1 MSQNANDFP
10 IEDLPDVK
18 PHLISKLKRA
28 GIDSIHELA
37 VSIPNELVW
46 NKGIG
51 DDVQAISDLVTK
63 ARRSLID
70 SGLLVKEFC
79 TAEEILERR
88 KDLVRFSTGS
98 AKLDTFL
105 NGGIE
110 TQAVTEIAGEFG
122 TGKSQICH
130 TLCVTANAKKV
141 KPHSDKSGCS
151 SSSTTTSTDHNIIFI
166 DTENT
171 FRAERVHQI
180 AETRRLGSVEE
191 ILKRIFVCKIY
202 NSAHLEYVIANLGKY
217 IEQYKA
223 NLVIVDS
230 VISLHR
236 AEYTGR
242 ETLADRQQRL
252 NILLHK
258 LVRLT
263 EIYNIAIVITNQ
275 VQSMPDNSFGNSSFD
290 PIRLAGGNIMAHA
303 STYRIFLRKAGR
315 NRIAIMLDSPSHAYS
330 QVKFAISEIGIQDIE
345 EDKDR
350 NNKYSESGW

>member
-1 MSQNANDFP
+1 MSQTANEFP

-46 NKGIG
+46 DKGIG

-88 KDLVRFSTGS
+88 KGLVRFSTGA
-98 AKLDTFL
+98 AKLDSFL
-105 NGGIE
+105 DGGIE

-130 TLCVTANAKKV
+130 TLCVTANAKKE
-141 KPHSDKSGCS
+141 KPHSSCSGDS
-151 SSSTTTSTDHNIIFI
+151 SATTTQDHNVIFI

-180 AETRRLGSVEE
+180 VETRRLGSVEE

-202 NSAHLEYVIANLGKY
+202 NSAHLEYVIANLSKY

-275 VQSMPDNSFGNSSFD
+275 VQSMPDNSFGSGFD

-330 QVKFAISEIGIQDIE
+330 QVKFSISEIGIQDV
-345 EDKDR
+345 EDDKETSS
-350 NNKYSESGW
+350 KYSESGW

>member
-37 VSIPNELVW
+37 VSIPNELVLD
-46 NKGIG
+46 KGVG
-51 DDVQAISDLVTK
+51 DDLQVVSELVTK
-63 ARRSLID
+63 ARRSLIN

-88 KDLVRFSTGS
+88 KGLVRFSTGS

-105 NGGIE
+105 DGGIE

-130 TLCVTANAKKV
+130 TLCVTAYTQKE
-141 KPHSDKSGCS
+141 KPRSGGSGGS
-151 SSSTTTSTDHNIIFI
+151 SATPDHNVIFI

-275 VQSMPDNSFGNSSFD
+275 VQSMPDNSFGNSSLD

-330 QVKFAISEIGIQDIE
+330 QVKFAISEIGIQDVE
-345 EDKDR
+345 EDKETSS
-350 NNKYSESGW
+350 KYSESGW

>member
-1 MSQNANDFP
+1 LSQNANNFR
-10 IEDLPDVK
+10 IEELSGIE
-18 PHLISKLKRA
+18 PHIINKLKKG

-37 VSIPNELVW
+37 ASIPNELVMD
-46 NKGIG
+46 KGIG
-51 DDVQAISDLVTK
+51 DDVQVVSELVTK
-63 ARRSLID
+63 ARMSLID
-70 SGLLVKEFC
+70 SGLLLKEFC
-79 TAEEILERR
+79 TAEDLLEKR
-88 KDLVRFSTGS
+88 KGLVRFSTGS

-130 TLCVTANAKKV
+130 TLCMTVHAQKEKPRSGKSGGSSANA
-141 KPHSDKSGCS
+141 
-151 SSSTTTSTDHNIIFI
+151 STDHNVIFI
-166 DTENT
+166 DSENT

-180 AETRRLGSVEE
+180 AEDRRIGSVEE

-202 NSAHLEYVIANLGKY
+202 NSAHLEYVIADLGKS

-263 EIYNIAIVITNQ
+263 EIYNIAIVVTN
-275 VQSMPDNSFGNSSFD
+275 
-290 PIRLAGGNIMAHA
+290 
-303 STYRIFLRKAGR
+303 
-315 NRIAIMLDSPSHAYS
+315 
-330 QVKFAISEIGIQDIE
+330 
-345 EDKDR
+345 
-350 NNKYSESGW
+350 

>member
-37 VSIPNELVW
+37 VSIPNELVLD
-46 NKGIG
+46 KGVG
-51 DDVQAISDLVTK
+51 DDLQVVSELATK

-70 SGLLVKEFC
+70 SRLLVNEFC

-88 KDLVRFSTGS
+88 KGLVRFSTGS

-122 TGKSQICH
+122 TGKSQIGH
-130 TLCVTANAKKV
+130 TLCVTANTQKE
-141 KPHSDKSGCS
+141 KPHSGVSGN
-151 SSSTTTSTDHNIIFI
+151 SSTTTSTDHNVIFI

-180 AETRRLGSVEE
+180 VEARRLGSVEE
-191 ILKRIFVCKIY
+191 ILKRIFDCKIY
-202 NSAHLEYVIANLGKY
+202 NSAHLEYVIANLGKS

-263 EIYNIAIVITNQ
+263 EVYNIAIVVTNQ

-290 PIRLAGGNIMAHA
+290 PVRLAGGNIMAHA
-303 STYRIFLRKAGR
+303 STYRIFLKKAGR

-330 QVKFAISEIGIQDIE
+330 QVKFAISEIGIQDVE
-345 EDKDR
+345 EDKDS

>member
-1 MSQNANDFP
+1 MSQNANDFR
-10 IEDLPDVK
+10 IEDLSGIE
-18 PHLISKLKRA
+18 PHIVNKLKRS

-37 VSIPNELVW
+37 VSIPNELVMD
-46 NKGIG
+46 KGIG
-51 DDVQAISDLVTK
+51 DDVQAMSELVTK
-63 ARRSLID
+63 ARMSLID

-88 KDLVRFSTGS
+88 KGLVRFSTGS
-98 AKLDTFL
+98 AKLDSFL
-105 NGGIE
+105 DGGIE

-130 TLCVTANAKKV
+130 TLCVTANTKKE
-141 KPHSDKSGCS
+141 KPRSGESSGCS
-151 SSSTTTSTDHNIIFI
+151 AASDHNVIFI

-171 FRAERVHQI
+171 FRAERVYQI

-223 NLVIVDS
+223 NLVIIDS

-330 QVKFAISEIGIQDIE
+330 QVKFAISEIGVQDVE
-345 EDKDR
+345 EDR
-350 NNKYSESGW
+350 ETSSNKYSESGW

>member
-46 NKGIG
+46 DKGVG
-51 DDVQAISDLVTK
+51 DDLQVVSELVTK

-88 KDLVRFSTGS
+88 KGLVRFSTGS

-130 TLCVTANAKKV
+130 TLCVTANAKEQ
-141 KPHSDKSGCS
+141 KPHSGESGN
-151 SSSTTTSTDHNIIFI
+151 SSSTTTSTDHNVIFI

-180 AETRRLGSVEE
+180 AEARRPGTVEE

-236 AEYTGR
+236 AEYTRR

-275 VQSMPDNSFGNSSFD
+275 VQSMPDNSFGSSFD

-315 NRIAIMLDSPSHAYS
+315 NRVAIMLDSPNHAYS
-330 QVKFAISEIGIQDIE
+330 QVKFSISEIGIQDVD
-345 EDKDR
+345 EDK
-350 NNKYSESGW
+350 NSSKYSESGW

>member
-1 MSQNANDFP
+1 MSQNANEFP

-37 VSIPNELVW
+37 ISIPNELVW
-46 NKGIG
+46 DKGIG

-88 KDLVRFSTGS
+88 KGLVRFTTGS
-98 AKLDTFL
+98 AKLDSFL
-105 NGGIE
+105 DGGIE

-130 TLCVTANAKKV
+130 TLCVTANAKKE
-141 KPHSDKSGCS
+141 KPRSGES
-151 SSSTTTSTDHNIIFI
+151 SGSRATTSSDHNVIFI

-171 FRAERVHQI
+171 FRAERAHQI

-242 ETLADRQQRL
+242 ESLADRQQRL

-275 VQSMPDNSFGNSSFD
+275 VQSMPDNSFGSSFD

-315 NRIAIMLDSPSHAYS
+315 NRVAIMLDSPNHAYS
-330 QVKFAISEIGIQDIE
+330 QVKFSISEIGIQDVD
-345 EDKDR
+345 EDK
-350 NNKYSESGW
+350 NSSKYSESGW

>member
-1 MSQNANDFP
+1 MFQNASYLK
-10 IEDLPDVK
+10 IEDLSDVE
-18 PHLISKLKRA
+18 HCIISKLKRA

-37 VSIPNELVW
+37 VSVPNELVMD
-46 NKGIG
+46 KGIG
-51 DDVQAISDLVTK
+51 DDVQTMSKLVAK
-63 ARRSLID
+63 ARMSLID

-88 KDLVRFSTGS
+88 KGLVRFSTGS

-110 TQAVTEIAGEFG
+110 TQALTEIAGEFG

-130 TLCVTANAKKV
+130 TLCVTANTKKE
-141 KPHSDKSGCS
+141 KPHSGNNGGSNAA
-151 SSSTTTSTDHNIIFI
+151 TSTDHNVIFI

-180 AETRRLGSVEE
+180 AEGRRVESVED

-252 NILLHK
+252 NIILHK

-275 VQSMPDNSFGNSSFD
+275 VQSIPDNSFGNSSYD

-330 QVKFAISEIGIQDIE
+330 QVKFAISEIGVQDVG
-345 EDKDR
+345 EDKETSS
-350 NNKYSESGW
+350 KYSESGW

>member
-1 MSQNANDFP
+1 MSQNANNFR
-10 IEDLPDVK
+10 IEHLSGIE
-18 PHLISKLKRA
+18 PHLISKLKRS

-46 NKGIG
+46 YKGVG
-51 DDVQAISDLVTK
+51 DDLQVVSELVTK

-88 KDLVRFSTGS
+88 KGLVRFSTGS
-98 AKLDTFL
+98 TKLDTFL

-130 TLCVTANAKKV
+130 TLCVTANAKKE
-141 KPHSDKSGCS
+141 KPRSGESGGS
-151 SSSTTTSTDHNIIFI
+151 SATTSTDHNVIFI

-180 AETRRLGSVEE
+180 AETRRLRSVEE

-217 IEQYKA
+217 IGQYKA

-275 VQSMPDNSFGNSSFD
+275 VQSTPDNSFGSSFD

-315 NRIAIMLDSPSHAYS
+315 NRIAIMLDSPSHANS
-330 QVKFAISEIGIQDIE
+330 QVKFAISEIGIQDVE
-345 EDKDR
+345 EDKETSS
-350 NNKYSESGW
+350 KYSESGW

>member
-1 MSQNANDFP
+1 
-10 IEDLPDVK
+10 
-18 PHLISKLKRA
+18 
-28 GIDSIHELA
+28 
-37 VSIPNELVW
+37 
-46 NKGIG
+46 
-51 DDVQAISDLVTK
+51 
-63 ARRSLID
+63 
-70 SGLLVKEFC
+70 
-79 TAEEILERR
+79 
-88 KDLVRFSTGS
+88 
-98 AKLDTFL
+98 
-105 NGGIE
+105 
-110 TQAVTEIAGEFG
+110 AVTEIAGEFG

-141 KPHSDKSGCS
+141 KPHSDNSGN
-151 SSSTTTSTDHNIIFI
+151 SSTTTSTDHNVIFI

-202 NSAHLEYVIANLGKY
+202 NSAHLEYVISNLGKY

-275 VQSMPDNSFGNSSFD
+275 VQSMPDNSFGNSNFD

-330 QVKFAISEIGIQDIE
+330 QVKFAISEIGIQDVE
-345 EDKDR
+345 EDKDS

>member
-18 PHLISKLKRA
+18 PHFISKLKRA

-46 NKGIG
+46 DKGIG
-51 DDVQAISDLVTK
+51 DDLQVVSELVTK

-88 KDLVRFSTGS
+88 KGLVRFSTGS

-130 TLCVTANAKKV
+130 TLCVTANTQKE
-141 KPHSDKSGCS
+141 KPRSGGSGS
-151 SSSTTTSTDHNIIFI
+151 SSATTSTSTDHNVIFI

-180 AETRRLGSVEE
+180 VETRRIRSVEE

-252 NILLHK
+252 NIILHK

-275 VQSMPDNSFGNSSFD
+275 VQSIPDNSFGNSSYD

-330 QVKFAISEIGIQDIE
+330 QVKFAISEIGIQDVE
-345 EDKDR
+345 EDKETSS
-350 NNKYSESGW
+350 KYSESGW

>member
-37 VSIPNELVW
+37 VSIPNELVLD
-46 NKGIG
+46 KGVG
-51 DDVQAISDLVTK
+51 DDLQVVSELATK

-70 SGLLVKEFC
+70 SRLLVNEFC

-88 KDLVRFSTGS
+88 KGLVRFSTGS

-130 TLCVTANAKKV
+130 TLCVTANTQKE
-141 KPHSDKSGCS
+141 KPHSGVSDN
-151 SSSTTTSTDHNIIFI
+151 SSTTTSTDHNVIFI

-180 AETRRLGSVEE
+180 VEARRLGSVEE

-202 NSAHLEYVIANLGKY
+202 NSAHLEYVIANLGKS

-263 EIYNIAIVITNQ
+263 EVYNIAIVVTNQ

-290 PIRLAGGNIMAHA
+290 PVRLAGGNIMAHA
-303 STYRIFLRKAGR
+303 STYRIFLKKAGR

-330 QVKFAISEIGIQDIE
+330 QVKFAISEIGIQDVE
-345 EDKDR
+345 EDKDS

>member
-37 VSIPNELVW
+37 VSIPNELVLD
-46 NKGIG
+46 KGVG
-51 DDVQAISDLVTK
+51 DDLQVVSELATK

-70 SGLLVKEFC
+70 SRLLVNEFC

-88 KDLVRFSTGS
+88 KGLVRFSTGS

-130 TLCVTANAKKV
+130 TLCVTANTQKE
-141 KPHSDKSGCS
+141 KPHSGVSDN
-151 SSSTTTSTDHNIIFI
+151 SSTTTSTDHNVIFI

-180 AETRRLGSVEE
+180 VEARRLGSVEE

-202 NSAHLEYVIANLGKY
+202 NSAHLEYVIANLGKS

-252 NILLHK
+252 NIILHK

-275 VQSMPDNSFGNSSFD
+275 VQSIPDNSFGNSSYD

-303 STYRIFLRKAGR
+303 STYRIFLKKAGR

-330 QVKFAISEIGIQDIE
+330 QVKFAISEIGIKDVE
-345 EDKDR
+345 EDKETSS
-350 NNKYSESGW
+350 KYSESGW

>member
-1 MSQNANDFP
+1 M
-10 IEDLPDVK
+10 
-18 PHLISKLKRA
+18 
-28 GIDSIHELA
+28 
-37 VSIPNELVW
+37 
-46 NKGIG
+46 
-51 DDVQAISDLVTK
+51 
-63 ARRSLID
+63 SLID
-70 SGLLVKEFC
+70 CGSLVKEFC

-88 KDLVRFSTGS
+88 KGLVRFSTGS

-105 NGGIE
+105 DGGIE

-130 TLCVTANAKKV
+130 TLCVIANAKKE
-141 KPHSDKSGCS
+141 KPHSGESGN
-151 SSSTTTSTDHNIIFI
+151 SSSTTTSTNHNVIFI

-180 AETRRLGSVEE
+180 AETRRLGSVED

-217 IEQYKA
+217 IEQYNA

-263 EIYNIAIVITNQ
+263 EIYNIAIVVTNQ
-275 VQSMPDNSFGNSSFD
+275 VQSIPDNSFGSSSYD

-330 QVKFAISEIGIQDIE
+330 QVKFAISEIGIQDVE
-345 EDKDR
+345 EDKETSS
-350 NNKYSESGW
+350 KYSESGW

>member
-37 VSIPNELVW
+37 VSIPNELVLD
-46 NKGIG
+46 KGVG
-51 DDVQAISDLVTK
+51 DDLQVVSELATK

-70 SGLLVKEFC
+70 SRLLVNEFC

-88 KDLVRFSTGS
+88 KGLVRFSTGS

-130 TLCVTANAKKV
+130 TLCVTANTQKE
-141 KPHSDKSGCS
+141 KPHSGVSDN
-151 SSSTTTSTDHNIIFI
+151 SSTTTSTDHNVIFI

-180 AETRRLGSVEE
+180 VEARRLGSVEE

-202 NSAHLEYVIANLGKY
+202 NSAHLEYVIANLGKS

-252 NILLHK
+252 NIILHK

-263 EIYNIAIVITNQ
+263 EVYNIAIVVTNQ

-290 PIRLAGGNIMAHA
+290 PVRLAGGNIMAHA
-303 STYRIFLRKAGR
+303 STYRIFLKKAGR

-330 QVKFAISEIGIQDIE
+330 QVKFAISEIGIQDVE
-345 EDKDR
+345 EDKDS

>member
-10 IEDLPDVK
+10 IEDLPGVK

-46 NKGIG
+46 DKGIG

-63 ARRSLID
+63 ARKSLID
-70 SGLLVKEFC
+70 SGLLIKEFC

-88 KDLVRFSTGS
+88 KGLVRFTTGS
-98 AKLDTFL
+98 AKLDSFL
-105 NGGIE
+105 DGGIE

-130 TLCVTANAKKV
+130 TLCVTANAKKE
-141 KPHSDKSGCS
+141 KPRSGKSGN
-151 SSSTTTSTDHNIIFI
+151 SSSTTTSSDHNVIFI

-275 VQSMPDNSFGNSSFD
+275 VQSMPDNSFGNSGFD

-315 NRIAIMLDSPSHAYS
+315 NRIAIMLDSPSHASS
-330 QVKFAISEIGIQDIE
+330 QVKFAISEIGIQDVE
-345 EDKDR
+345 EDKETSS
-350 NNKYSESGW
+350 KYSESGW

>member
-28 GIDSIHELA
+28 GIVSIHELA

-46 NKGIG
+46 DKGIG
-51 DDVQAISDLVTK
+51 DDLQVVSELVTK

-88 KDLVRFSTGS
+88 KGLVRFSTGS

-105 NGGIE
+105 DGGIE

-130 TLCVTANAKKV
+130 TLCVTANAKKE
-141 KPHSDKSGCS
+141 KPHSDKSGN
-151 SSSTTTSTDHNIIFI
+151 SSTTTSTDHNVIFI

-191 ILKRIFVCKIY
+191 ILKRIFVCKVY

-263 EIYNIAIVITNQ
+263 EIYNIAIVVTNQ
-275 VQSMPDNSFGNSSFD
+275 VQSMPDNSFGNGSFD

-330 QVKFAISEIGIQDIE
+330 QVKFAISEIGIQDVE
-345 EDKDR
+345 EDKETSS
-350 NNKYSESGW
+350 KYSESGW

>member
-28 GIDSIHELA
+28 GIDSVHELA
-37 VSIPNELVW
+37 VSIPNELIW
-46 NKGIG
+46 DKGIG
-51 DDVQAISDLVTK
+51 DDVQVVSELVTI
-63 ARRSLID
+63 ARRSLIN

-88 KDLVRFSTGS
+88 KGLVRFSTGS

-130 TLCVTANAKKV
+130 TLCVTANTQKE
-141 KPHSDKSGCS
+141 KPHSSVSGGS
-151 SSSTTTSTDHNIIFI
+151 SATTSTDHNVIFI

-180 AETRRLGSVEE
+180 AETRRLGTVEE

-202 NSAHLEYVIANLGKY
+202 NSAHLEYVIANLGKS

-263 EIYNIAIVITNQ
+263 EVYNIAIVITNQ

-330 QVKFAISEIGIQDIE
+330 QVKFAISEIGVQDVE
-345 EDKDR
+345 EDKETSS
-350 NNKYSESGW
+350 KYSESGW

>member
-37 VSIPNELVW
+37 VSIPNELVLD
-46 NKGIG
+46 KGVG
-51 DDVQAISDLVTK
+51 DDLQVVSELATK

-70 SGLLVKEFC
+70 SRLLVNEFC

-88 KDLVRFSTGS
+88 KGLVRFSTGS

-130 TLCVTANAKKV
+130 TLCVTANTQKE
-141 KPHSDKSGCS
+141 KPHSGVSDN
-151 SSSTTTSTDHNIIFI
+151 SSTTTSTDHNVIFI

-180 AETRRLGSVEE
+180 VEARRLGSVEE

-202 NSAHLEYVIANLGKY
+202 NSAHLEYVIANLGKS

-263 EIYNIAIVITNQ
+263 EVYNIAIVVTNQ

-290 PIRLAGGNIMAHA
+290 PVRLAGGNIMAHA

-330 QVKFAISEIGIQDIE
+330 QVKFAISEIGIQDVE
-345 EDKDR
+345 EDKDS

>member
-37 VSIPNELVW
+37 ASIPNELVMD
-46 NKGIG
+46 KGIG
-51 DDVQAISDLVTK
+51 DDVQVVSELVTK
-63 ARRSLID
+63 ARMSLIN

-88 KDLVRFSTGS
+88 KGLVRFSTGS

-130 TLCVTANAKKV
+130 TLCVTANAKKA
-141 KPHSDKSGCS
+141 KPHSDKSGNS
-151 SSSTTTSTDHNIIFI
+151 SSATTSSDHNVIFI

-180 AETRRLGSVEE
+180 AEGRRLGSVEE

-263 EIYNIAIVITNQ
+263 EIYNIAIVVTNQ
-275 VQSMPDNSFGNSSFD
+275 VQSMPDNSFGNSSLD

-315 NRIAIMLDSPSHAYS
+315 NRIAIMLDSPSHTYS
-330 QVKFAISEIGIQDIE
+330 QVKFSISEIGIQDVE
-345 EDKDR
+345 EDKETSS
-350 NNKYSESGW
+350 KCSESGW

>member
-37 VSIPNELVW
+37 VSIPNELVLD
-46 NKGIG
+46 KGVG
-51 DDVQAISDLVTK
+51 DDLQVVSELVTK

-70 SGLLVKEFC
+70 SGLLVNEFC

-88 KDLVRFSTGS
+88 KGLVRFSTGS
-98 AKLDTFL
+98 TKLDTFL

-141 KPHSDKSGCS
+141 KPHSDKSGGS
-151 SSSTTTSTDHNIIFI
+151 SAATTPTNHNVIFI

-180 AETRRLGSVEE
+180 AETRRLRSVEE

-263 EIYNIAIVITNQ
+263 EIYNIAIVVTNQ
-275 VQSMPDNSFGNSSFD
+275 VQSMPDNSFGNSSLD

-330 QVKFAISEIGIQDIE
+330 QVKFSISEIGIQDVE
-345 EDKDR
+345 EDKETSS
-350 NNKYSESGW
+350 KYSESGW